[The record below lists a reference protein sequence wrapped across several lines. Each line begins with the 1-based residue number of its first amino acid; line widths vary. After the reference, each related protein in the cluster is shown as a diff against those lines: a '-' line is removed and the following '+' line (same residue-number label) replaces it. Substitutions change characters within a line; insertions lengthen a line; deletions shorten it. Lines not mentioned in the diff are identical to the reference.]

1 MGGIAFGDHGG
12 ELLLETMGLV
22 HVYYGDGKGKTTAAL
37 GLALRACGQGL
48 CVTVLPFFKS
58 AFSGEFAALDKLP
71 YVNVLRVQG
80 NGKFLPAMTQE
91 EKECM
96 RKEHDRLLMEA
107 AVIAMR
113 GECDLLVLD
122 EALDAVSLSMADESI
137 LAGLLKN
144 KPQGLEMVITGHQPI
159 DWIMESADYI
169 TEMIKHKH
177 PYDNGISAR
186 KGIEY

>member
-1 MGGIAFGDHGG
+1 
-12 ELLLETMGLV
+12 
-22 HVYYGDGKGKTTAAL
+22 
-37 GLALRACGQGL
+37 
-48 CVTVLPFFKS
+48 
-58 AFSGEFAALDKLP
+58 
-71 YVNVLRVQG
+71 
-80 NGKFLPAMTQE
+80 MTQE

-144 KPQGLEMVITGHQPI
+144 KPQGLEMVISGHQPV
-159 DWIMESADYI
+159 DWIMDSADYI

>member
-1 MGGIAFGDHGG
+1 
-12 ELLLETMGLV
+12 V
-22 HVYYGDGKGKTTAAL
+22 HVYYGDGKGKTIAAL

-48 CVTVLPFFKS
+48 RVTVLPFFKS
-58 AFSGEFAALDKLP
+58 AFSGEFTALDKLP

-122 EALDAVSLSMADESI
+122 EALVAVSLCMADESI
-137 LAGLLKN
+137 LAGLLNN
-144 KPQGLEMVITGHQPI
+144 KPQGLEIVITGHQPVG
-159 DWIMESADYI
+159 WIMDSADYI

-177 PYDNGISAR
+177 PYDIGTAAR